1 MLNSF
6 WEINNAL
13 IRLWDHLNHFW
24 WNGPAYAIICFLK
37 LDSDSFYKPCSSL
50 PFKKKFLCNQIPNSC
65 FAFFLPLSPCSLI
78 DWLILEHSSSESSL
92 STPLFFQRTWF
103 WMLSFIKFACQWIH
117 NFSFLLT
124 LYLILQL
131 WGFLPIF
138 PLSSVP
144 SAKCSAYSL
153 VLLVHISTI

>member
-1 MLNSF
+1 MRPSEPFLVKWASVRHNMLLKTWQWLF
-6 WEINNAL
+6 LQAL
-13 IRLWDHLNHFW
+13 LLIT
-24 WNGPAYAIICFLK
+24 ILK
-37 LDSDSFYKPCSSL
+37 KI
-50 PFKKKFLCNQIPNSC
+50 LCNQIPNSC